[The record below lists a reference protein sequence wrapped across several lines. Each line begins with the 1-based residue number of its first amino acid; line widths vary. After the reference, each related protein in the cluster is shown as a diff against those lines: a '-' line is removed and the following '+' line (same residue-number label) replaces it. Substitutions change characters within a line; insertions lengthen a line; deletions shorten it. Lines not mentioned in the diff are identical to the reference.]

1 MPRALP
7 VCPLPPHPFILTPSP
22 SHSYSPN
29 LRENDWD
36 PSQWIPLIDSNKT
49 LLPWL
54 VKQPTDAERGRARH
68 VSKDVVQKLEDLWH
82 SDPEV
87 TRNVDTGFQ

>member
-1 MPRALP
+1 MPTPAP
-7 VCPLPPHPFILTPSP
+7 PPHVPA
-22 SHSYSPN
+22 SYSPN

-36 PSQWIPLIDSNKT
+36 PSQWIPLIDSSKT

-68 VSKDVVQKLEDLWH
+68 VSK
-82 SDPEV
+82 EV
-87 TRNVDTGFQ
+87 TQHYIPKRSFIS

>member
-1 MPRALP
+1 MPRAVPVREPLTTQLKFCLILP
-7 VCPLPPHPFILTPSP
+7 
-22 SHSYSPN
+22 SYSPN

-68 VSKDVVQKLEDLWH
+68 VSKEVVRVACGVCACDM
-82 SDPEV
+82 
-87 TRNVDTGFQ
+87 

>member
-1 MPRALP
+1 MR
-7 VCPLPPHPFILTPSP
+7 I
-22 SHSYSPN
+22 SYSPN

-68 VSKDVVQKLEDLWH
+68 VSKEVVISSIASPLKILCNLD
-82 SDPEV
+82 S
-87 TRNVDTGFQ
+87 